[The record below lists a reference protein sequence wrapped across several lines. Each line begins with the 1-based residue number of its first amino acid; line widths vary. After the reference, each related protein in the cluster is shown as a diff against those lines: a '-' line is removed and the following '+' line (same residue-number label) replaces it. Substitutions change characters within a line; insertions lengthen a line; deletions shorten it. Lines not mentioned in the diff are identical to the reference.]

1 MVDEAHA
8 TGAIGPGGRGSV
20 AAAGLSGEVDV
31 VMGTLGKALGSYGAY
46 VCASR
51 ETTDYLLNAARTFVF
66 STALPPSVAAAGL
79 AALEL
84 LEAQPERVERLA
96 ANARTLR
103 DALACEGLEVGGS
116 ETQIVPLPV
125 GDAGT
130 AMDLC
135 ERILERGVFAQGI
148 RPPTVPEG
156 SSRLRF
162 TVMSTHRREE
172 LERAAKLVGSA
183 ARELGV
189 GARSLRGRSAS
200 CLMAAAKGFFV
211 TGTGTEVG
219 KTVVAAALAHDL
231 RRQGSTVAVF
241 KPAVT
246 GLDEPGE
253 PDHALLRRAAGS
265 AQSDDEIA
273 PYRYG
278 PPASPHLAAAQAGE
292 EIDPERLRG
301 AARDAAAAGRTPRL
315 RGRRRPAR
323 SRSPPGLPSP

>member
-1 MVDEAHA
+1 
-8 TGAIGPGGRGSV
+8 
-20 AAAGLSGEVDV
+20 

-46 VCASR
+46 VCANR
-51 ETTDYLLNAARTFVF
+51 ETTDYLINSARSFVF

-84 LEAQPERVERLA
+84 LESQPERVERLA
-96 ANARTLR
+96 ANARALR
-103 DALACEGLEVGGS
+103 EALAGEGLRTGDT

-189 GARSLRGRSAS
+189 GADRA
-200 CLMAAAKGFFV
+200 
-211 TGTGTEVG
+211 
-219 KTVVAAALAHDL
+219 
-231 RRQGSTVAVF
+231 
-241 KPAVT
+241 AVT
-246 GLDEPGE
+246 
-253 PDHALLRRAAGS
+253 
-265 AQSDDEIA
+265 Q
-273 PYRYG
+273 
-278 PPASPHLAAAQAGE
+278 LAA
-292 EIDPERLRG
+292 
-301 AARDAAAAGRTPRL
+301 
-315 RGRRRPAR
+315 
-323 SRSPPGLPSP
+323 